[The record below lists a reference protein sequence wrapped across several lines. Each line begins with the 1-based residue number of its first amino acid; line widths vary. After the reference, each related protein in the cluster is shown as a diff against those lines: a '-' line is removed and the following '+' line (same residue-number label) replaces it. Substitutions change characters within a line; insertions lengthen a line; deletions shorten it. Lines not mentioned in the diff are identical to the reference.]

1 MTEFQII
8 IGSPLDFEELVAYV
22 WINGEQICLVQKE
35 DGINEMKVEFFNEPI
50 ETKIPL
56 ITLLDALKKAK
67 EELLK

>member
-22 WINGEQICLVQKE
+22 WINGEKICLVQKE